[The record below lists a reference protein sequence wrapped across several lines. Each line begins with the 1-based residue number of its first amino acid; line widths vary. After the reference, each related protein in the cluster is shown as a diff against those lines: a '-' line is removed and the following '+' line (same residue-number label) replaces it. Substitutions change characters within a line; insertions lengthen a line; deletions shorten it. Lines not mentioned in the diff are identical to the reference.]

1 MNNSHLLY
9 KTRCPK
15 CAENGKDRSGDNL
28 GVYSDGHSYC
38 YSCGWG
44 SAGSTA
50 NKLRTMAHRAAKEIP
65 ALPEDITNKL
75 GREAH
80 AWLLKYFEPRDF
92 PRCLYSRSE
101 RKLYFMLEGGAFQYR
116 YFGDNK
122 DHPKWVGYGITDN
135 LIHICSNNNLDRNA
149 LWPIHSSTKTNDRL
163 VIVEDI
169 ISAMKVGH
177 ITPTL
182 CLFGSNI
189 SLKRLATLKLL
200 GYNEV
205 IIWLDWDKKEYA
217 IKAAQLAQSIG
228 LQARVIHTK
237 LDPKEYS
244 YEQISNILG

>member
-1 MNNSHLLY
+1 MNTSHLLY
-9 KTRCPK
+9 KTRCPA

-38 YSCGWG
+38 FSCGY
-44 SAGSTA
+44 STSGTLHGRLS
-50 NKLRTMAHRAAKEIP
+50 NKGTQKTDKAIP
-65 ALPEDITNKL
+65 PFPEDLSTNL
-75 GREAH
+75 GADAER
-80 AWLLKYFEPRDF
+80 WLLRYFPARDF
-92 PRCLYSRSE
+92 PRCLWSAQE
-101 RKLYFMLEGGAFQYR
+101 QKLYFLLEGGPFQYR

-122 DHPKWVGYGITDN
+122 DHPKWVGYGINDN
-135 LIHICSNNNLDRNA
+135 LLHITGISGVPNSIVL
-149 LWPIHSSTKTNDRL
+149 
-163 VIVEDI
+163 VEDL
-169 ISAMKVGH
+169 ISAVKVGH

-217 IKAAQLAQSIG
+217 IKAAQQAQSIG

-237 LDPKEYS
+237 LDPKEYD
-244 YEQISNILG
+244 YETIKLALEGNSIS

>member
-1 MNNSHLLY
+1 MNTSHLLY
-9 KTRCPK
+9 KTRCPA
-15 CAENGKDRSGDNL
+15 CAENGRDRSGDNL

-75 GREAH
+75 GREAYD
-80 AWLLKYFEPRDF
+80 WLLQYFEPKDF
-92 PRCLYSRSE
+92 PRCLYSSSE
-101 RKLYFMLEGGAFQYR
+101 RKLYFMYENGAYQYR

-122 DHPKWVGYGITDN
+122 DHPKWVGYGINEN
-135 LIHICSNNNLDRNA
+135 LIHITGVG
-149 LWPIHSSTKTNDRL
+149 STSL
-163 VIVEDI
+163 VLVEDI
-169 ISAMKVGH
+169 ISASKVGH
-177 ITPTL
+177 IIPTL

-228 LQARVIHTK
+228 LTARVIHTK
-237 LDPKEYS
+237 LDPKEYT
-244 YEQISNILG
+244 YLEIERILYAHP